1 MKHKKAI
8 ISAAAVILLG
18 CAAIGVAVAKKG
30 ESLPPAETAPIDSPA
45 ENMQTVTEST
55 AESTTIDFS
64 DAEEFIVGLSDTEVT
79 DDLKTELSALN
90 AALDNYI
97 LTGECGDPA
106 LKERIEAKGGKVSGS
121 VSAKTEC
128 LINNDVN
135 STSSKN
141 KTAKQLGVEI
151 LSEEDFLEKYGIAED
166 I

>member
-1 MKHKKAI
+1 
-8 ISAAAVILLG
+8 
-18 CAAIGVAVAKKG
+18 
-30 ESLPPAETAPIDSPA
+30 
-45 ENMQTVTEST
+45 MQEITLVKTVRE
-55 AESTTIDFS
+55 EGS
-64 DAEEFIVGLSDTEVT
+64 DA
-79 DDLKTELSALN
+79 LKGKTFVITGTLN
-90 AALDNYI
+90 HFKDRA
-97 LTGECGDPA
+97 A